1 MGGSMVLRVRKI
13 IGGKKKDL
21 ILGFGDQGTLHD
33 IWGRKKWCSIKNP
46 SDKWLKM
53 TLQEKNNLFL
63 DEGIFCPL
71 DVHTRKLNM
80 LEAPKHWRLPGV
92 YGRFSYPGPCHLKTG
107 VMKEDTNPNQG
118 TYFFGKRQNSRH
130 PVCHIPS
137 LTLTLAPENGW
148 LELLLFLVGRP
159 IFRDYVSFEGKVF
172 HTICMNFNF
181 SHTWVPSSKLTGRCN
196 DSISPLFET

>member
-1 MGGSMVLRVRKI
+1 MTENDSPRKKTTFFWMKASFAHWMYTPENWTCWKPRN
-13 IGGKKKDL
+13 IGGYRVCME
-21 ILGFGDQGTLHD
+21 GFPTLARV
-33 IWGRKKWCSIKNP
+33 ISKRAWWKRTPTQTKAPI
-46 SDKWLKM
+46 
-53 TLQEKNNLFL
+53 FL
-63 DEGIFCPL
+63 
-71 DVHTRKLNM
+71 
-80 LEAPKHWRLPGV
+80 A
-92 YGRFSYPGPCHLKTG
+92 
-107 VMKEDTNPNQG
+107 KE
-118 TYFFGKRQNSRH
+118 QNSRH